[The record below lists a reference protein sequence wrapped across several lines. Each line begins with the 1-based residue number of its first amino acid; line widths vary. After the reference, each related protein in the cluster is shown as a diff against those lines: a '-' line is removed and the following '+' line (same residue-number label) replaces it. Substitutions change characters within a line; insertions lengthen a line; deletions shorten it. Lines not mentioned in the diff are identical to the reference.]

1 LSEAL
6 LAPGTPVVLYLHSP
20 REKVFGVLLSL
31 EPAGVAVRGLDLVSL
46 EDWIQQEV
54 GGESAELSLAVV
66 FYPMW
71 RIERVEQDETVGD
84 LEGFSDR
91 FERLTGRSIVDASG
105 FRDPETPR

>member
-1 LSEAL
+1 MSEAL